1 MGPLSRLVEFS
12 LPVAGAC
19 GPRIFTDRACVR
31 LVSVGALSTEQKAT
45 TGLLAV
51 RSPGER

>member
-12 LPVAGAC
+12 LPVAGA
-19 GPRIFTDRACVR
+19 GGTRIFIDRAR
-31 LVSVGALSTEQKAT
+31 LRLASVGALSTEQIAT
-45 TGLLAV
+45 TGFPAV